1 MIWVLHGLV
10 SQTDGAAL
18 YHGKGESLVGC
29 EMEVG
34 EAKLSFAYQGIFA
47 GDRLIKLYDH
57 FGNSIYILNGREY
70 PGPCRHIGVIG
81 ETTVYTSRVLHIH
94 GMTSFHQLLG
104 SGGSKSYPVLVVL
117 DFFWN
122 SNNHNGSI

>member
-34 EAKLSFAYQGIFA
+34 E
-47 GDRLIKLYDH
+47 D
-57 FGNSIYILNGREY
+57 
-70 PGPCRHIGVIG
+70 VG
-81 ETTVYTSRVLHIH
+81 EKRSYRVCATH
-94 GMTSFHQLLG
+94 GWDKQW
-104 SGGSKSYPVLVVL
+104 VRR
-117 DFFWN
+117 
-122 SNNHNGSI
+122 

>member
-34 EAKLSFAYQGIFA
+34 EDKLC
-47 GDRLIKLYDH
+47 
-57 FGNSIYILNGREY
+57 N
-70 PGPCRHIGVIG
+70 P
-81 ETTVYTSRVLHIH
+81 
-94 GMTSFHQLLG
+94 
-104 SGGSKSYPVLVVL
+104 
-117 DFFWN
+117 
-122 SNNHNGSI
+122 